1 MENTIDNINRVD
13 SVGSIDDEV
22 NISDEN
28 LKLLEEL
35 VTRKYVNQIS
45 LKTEAPQTINNIEVN
60 AEKVDAES
68 IEQLINGS
76 LNEQA
81 LSSTEQTY
89 IKEY

>member
-1 MENTIDNINRVD
+1 M
-13 SVGSIDDEV
+13 GSIDDEV

-35 VTRKYVNQIS
+35 VTRKYVNQIN